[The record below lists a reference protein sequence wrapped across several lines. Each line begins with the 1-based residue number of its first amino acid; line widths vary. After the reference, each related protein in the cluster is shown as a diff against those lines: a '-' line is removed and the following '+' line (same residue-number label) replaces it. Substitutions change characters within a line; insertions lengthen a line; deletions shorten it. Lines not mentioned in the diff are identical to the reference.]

1 MLIWDNLPSDIQDNI
16 YSKIIFPQ
24 NKNLLEDIRNYR
36 FVKTCLLNSFQ
47 VWELVWCLILSFNKN
62 IDNKKKDDKMKLF
75 RNSGKSGEFYLS
87 RIIGKLSIGDRND
100 FLNSMFER

>member
-36 FVKTCLLNSFQ
+36 FVKTCLLNSFP
-47 VWELVWCLILSFNKN
+47 
-62 IDNKKKDDKMKLF
+62 F
-75 RNSGKSGEFYLS
+75 RIEFSSTLQT
-87 RIIGKLSIGDRND
+87 
-100 FLNSMFER
+100 